1 MGFRRIYCK
10 KYTTECNLSFYI
22 CRMNAKWCVST
33 LILIL
38 ALIGLNQERTK
49 ASNQQILLQFNDVE
63 LASETAHDEVLA
75 AITKKLQVLGVDT
88 IEIIENDARQL
99 SIRYYSDID
108 ALSVKEFLSQENQQS
123 STNNDEFPFD
133 FPEEQLPE
141 EYKLVVSD
149 LHQQAD
155 NGLNLNGNLV
165 LVQKQEY
172 SGFSNPVLLYF
183 NNAIVLNQD
192 AIVDIAYKFNRNI
205 AIAIDNTSQ
214 TIPEV
219 RAGPYVNGNS

>member
-1 MGFRRIYCK
+1 
-10 KYTTECNLSFYI
+10 
-22 CRMNAKWCVST
+22 MNAKWCVST